1 MEGSADDKAVS
12 TSLCFVSDHVGFQGT
27 IKNFPSDFK
36 VTEID
41 LSGRLVTQ
49 AISDDSPPEPTKSA
63 VEESVICS
71 NCRKRLKA
79 REEVCEA
86 NSLCKPNPLSK
97 TSSASEAS
105 QTSEI
110 ADAHGTFENVA
121 TNEDAVEEGG
131 LHALLEPSVNEALE
145 QFAFSVRKDQPSK
158 SNAAEGAPEFSLG
171 LFPEKSQRARVHRAV
186 RQKFPFLMT
195 VTHQAGVTVK
205 RDPHHTGL
213 CQLVSEEEADG
224 FFRFLD
230 AKSRS
235 ATFTFRPD
243 GDKEHRKTVHHFV
256 SKHFGKLL
264 ETKSFSGAT
273 SSCEQGVAIT
283 VRFKVKNVSS
293 KKRNAVDLLDKEEIY
308 TAFTLCKENMETLEA
323 LCCLASVL
331 DVLPS
336 DFSYAGIKD
345 KRAITYQAIVVKKVT
360 PEKFKNSELALR
372 KKGLKVYNLRP
383 ASQHLRLGQLKGNHF
398 HIIVRNLKPHSKDSF
413 GNLKEQV
420 CEAIDNVKA
429 KGFLN
434 YYGPQRFG
442 QGQNVQ
448 ADHIGLALLK
458 EEMVKAVKLLFEPE
472 EGDDPVNRAKR
483 HFLQTDDVKG
493 ALSLMPEF
501 KVRERMILRALNRY
515 GLNSEGCTRGW
526 FSIPHS
532 MRIFYVHAYC
542 SKIWNE
548 AASYRLQTYG
558 QKAVEGDLVILDN
571 VVEESSSQSNQ
582 VHVIT
587 AQEEASGVYTFSQ
600 VVLPML
606 GNSIQYP
613 KNKVGELYHEALA
626 REGLE
631 ACTFRIPI
639 LKLNVPGCY
648 RRILA
653 YPQNLIY
660 QLTEE
665 GEINKKE
672 DDDKLCSSVNFQ
684 LPVPHVSLDLSF
696 QLDLSCYATV
706 CLREIMKFE
715 LGTFIRITTDEV
727 HKQLVDT

>member
-360 PEKFKNSELALR
+360 PENLHTVTRISST
-372 KKGLKVYNLRP
+372 VY
-383 ASQHLRLGQLKGNHF
+383 S
-398 HIIVRNLKPHSKDSF
+398 
-413 GNLKEQV
+413 
-420 CEAIDNVKA
+420 A

>member
-360 PEKFKNSELALR
+360 PENLHTVTRISSTVYSVCTEQIVSHTLNW
-372 KKGLKVYNLRP
+372 GLPINRRTLFYI
-383 ASQHLRLGQLKGNHF
+383 LKLCMLFWDTVHERGSYTPTCMHT
-398 HIIVRNLKPHSKDSF
+398 H
-413 GNLKEQV
+413 
-420 CEAIDNVKA
+420 A

-672 DDDKLCSSVNFQ
+672 DDDKL
-684 LPVPHVSLDLSF
+684 PVPHVSLDLSF

-715 LGTFIRITTDEV
+715 L
-727 HKQLVDT
+727 